1 MSTSERAY
9 WPADTS
15 REVLDVTVG
24 RLLQEAA
31 AEAPDTAALV
41 SVAPGRP
48 ARTWTYGELLDDAER
63 AAAWLL
69 QRFST
74 GEHVAVWA
82 PNVPEWIVLQY
93 GAALAGLVLVTAN
106 PALRGD
112 ELEHLLRASHSVG
125 VFHVGELRGTDMS
138 ALLEEVLPSVPDVRE
153 KVDFAG
159 WLDDVRSTEP
169 TELPEVDPGSA
180 TQIQFTSGTTGR
192 PKAAVLGHAAMV
204 TNAADVRERCESTF
218 GATFA
223 TGLPLFHTAGCGLA
237 GMGSVHERASLVLA
251 EVFDPEVLL
260 SAVESYGAKIL
271 GGVPAMLYALL
282 QHPRR
287 AEFDLTSVEVIMSG
301 GDLVPPPLADAWRD
315 ACGAAASA
323 VYGQT
328 ELSPIACQT
337 RPSDSREDNLFTAG
351 QPMPNLEVAILDVED
366 ASVRSTGAEG
376 EICVRGYSRMIEYL
390 DMPEA
395 TAETIDAEG
404 WLHTG
409 DLGQMDARG
418 YVTVTGR
425 LKDMI
430 IRGGENIYPRELE
443 EVLVQHPAV
452 ADAAV
457 VGLSDPSWGER
468 VVAVIKPAPGPDQPT
483 IGGLHE
489 YLRDRLAP
497 HKTPKSWYAADE
509 FPTNAMGKLQ
519 KFRLRE
525 QILSGELVA
534 LSEDGVSG

>member
-1 MSTSERAY
+1 MSAVERAY

-24 RLLQEAA
+24 QLLREAA
-31 AEAPDTAALV
+31 AQAPDTTALV
-41 SVAPGRP
+41 SVAPGRR
-48 ARTWTYGELLDDAER
+48 ARTWTYGELLADAER

-74 GEHVAVWA
+74 GEHIAVWA

-106 PALRGD
+106 PALRGE
-112 ELEHLLRASHSVG
+112 ELEHVLRASHAVG
-125 VFHVGELRGTDMS
+125 IFHVTELRGTDMT
-138 ALLEEVLPSVPDVRE
+138 ALVDEVLPSVPDVRE
-153 KVDFAG
+153 KVDLAG
-159 WLDDVRSTEP
+159 WLDDIRSTEP
-169 TELPEVDPGSA
+169 TTLPEVDPQSA

-192 PKAAVLGHAAMV
+192 PKAAVLRHAAMV
-204 TNAADVRERCESTF
+204 TNAADVRERCESAF

-237 GMGSVHERASLVLA
+237 GMGSVHQRATLVLA

-260 SAVESYGAKIL
+260 SAVEAYGATIL

-287 AEFDLTSVEVIMSG
+287 GEFDLSSVEVIMSG

-315 ACGAAASA
+315 VCGATASA

-328 ELSPIACQT
+328 ELSPIVCQT
-337 RPSDSREDNLFTAG
+337 RPSDAREDNLFTAG

-366 ASVRSTGAEG
+366 ASILPTETEG
-376 EICVRGYSRMIEYL
+376 EICVRGYSRMIGYL

-395 TAETIDAEG
+395 TAETIDAQG

-443 EVLVQHPAV
+443 DVLTQHPGV
-452 ADAAV
+452 ADAV
-457 VGLSDPSWGER
+457 VIGLSDPGWGEQVAA
-468 VVAVIKPAPGPDQPT
+468 VVTPVPGQEQPT
-483 IGGLHE
+483 ARGLHD

-497 HKTPKSWYAADE
+497 HKTPKSWYVVDE

-525 QILSGELVA
+525 WIDSGDLVA
-534 LSEDGVSG
+534 LPEDGESS